1 MTARGGVCSE
11 RPAKP
16 LDFQEPYLR
25 GMLGFLGLIDV
36 TSVHVEGL
44 AVSLDSASAAFATA
58 REKIAS
64 LLGHGVAA

>member
-1 MTARGGVCSE
+1 
-11 RPAKP
+11 
-16 LDFQEPYLR
+16 
-25 GMLGFLGLIDV
+25 MLGFLGLIDV